1 MRCHVTEFQSTH
13 PSGVRLASGRHLP
26 GRRPISIHAPQWGAT
41 CFRWRAWGRF
51 WYFNPRTPVGCD
63 KDAGLRGFHSVSIS
77 IHAPQWGATGV
88 HERVGSARGISIHAP
103 QWGAT
108 PDSSASSMS
117 TISISIH
124 APQWGATGRTLVGPV
139 SGSISIHAP
148 QWGATALK
156 SRLNDDLCISIHA
169 PQWGATIMRVR
180 LQLGDGFQSTHPSG
194 VRPHTAA
201 QPFALRHI
209 SIHAPQ
215 WGATHAD
222 RRLRARRDISIHA
235 PQWGATHR
243 LRSSSR
249 MTFDFNPRT
258 PVGCDRIP

>member
-1 MRCHVTEFQSTH
+1 M
-13 PSGVRLASGRHLP
+13 
-26 GRRPISIHAPQWGAT
+26 
-41 CFRWRAWGRF
+41 
-51 WYFNPRTPVGCD
+51 YFNPRTPVGCD
-63 KDAGLRGFHSVSIS
+63 
-77 IHAPQWGATGV
+77 HAHHGHAHRPGV
-88 HERVGSARGISIHAP
+88 ISIHAP

-108 PDSSASSMS
+108 PLAFL
-117 TISISIH
+117 
-124 APQWGATGRTLVGPV
+124 GV
-139 SGSISIHAP
+139 SKP
-148 QWGATALK
+148 T
-156 SRLNDDLCISIHA
+156 ISIHA

-235 PQWGATHR
+235 PQWGATQNLMSTINGKAISIHAPQWGATR
-243 LRSSSR
+243 KHH
-249 MTFDFNPRT
+249 
-258 PVGCDRIP
+258 DRDQ

>member
-1 MRCHVTEFQSTH
+1 MRSEMRCHVTEFQSTH
-13 PSGVRLASGRHLP
+13 PSGVRLTSTSYVLP
-26 GRRPISIHAPQWGAT
+26 PI
-41 CFRWRAWGRF
+41 
-51 WYFNPRTPVGCD
+51 YFDPRTPVGCD
-63 KDAGLRGFHSVSIS
+63 SHPAGTYQAGDLFQSTHPSGVRRVFGGGRG
-77 IHAPQWGATGV
+77 GV
-88 HERVGSARGISIHAP
+88 FGISIHAP

-235 PQWGATHR
+235 PQWGATVTVP
-243 LRSSSR
+243 LAS
-249 MTFDFNPRT
+249 P
-258 PVGCDRIP
+258 